1 MVKLVQQDTINI
13 RGTLLDLSSPKV
25 MGILNITT
33 DSFYDGGAYTDLG
46 HAEKQVTKMLQDGAD
61 IIDVGGASSR
71 PGAESVDGHMERDR
85 VLPVIEM
92 ICQKFPDTVI
102 SIDTNNAQ
110 TAHAAVKQGA
120 HIVNDISAGDDD
132 ADMLATVGALKVPYI
147 AMHKQGS
154 PKTMQVNPKYKDV
167 VTEVVDYFLA
177 KIKACKQ
184 HGIVDLILDPG
195 FGFGKTVDHN
205 YALLKHLNSI
215 KELTHQPILVGV
227 SRKSMINKV
236 LGIKPDDALNGSTVL
251 HAWALQNGANILRVH
266 DVLEAKQAV
275 TLFQTYQRA

>member
-46 HAEKQVTKMLQDGAD
+46 HAEKQVAKMLQDGAD

-147 AMHKQGS
+147 AMHKQGRPQNHARKS
-154 PKTMQVNPKYKDV
+154 AIRRCCLRHCAVL
-167 VTEVVDYFLA
+167 LA
-177 KIKACKQ
+177 KTRKIQTTWHRRLWCSTRALVLGKRWTITTHCSNILKQ
-184 HGIVDLILDPG
+184 YTKNLRI
-195 FGFGKTVDHN
+195 N
-205 YALLKHLNSI
+205 A
-215 KELTHQPILVGV
+215 PILVGV
-227 SRKSMINKV
+227 SSE
-236 LGIKPDDALNGSTVL
+236 D
-251 HAWALQNGANILRVH
+251 Q
-266 DVLEAKQAV
+266 
-275 TLFQTYQRA
+275 

>member
-46 HAEKQVTKMLQDGAD
+46 HAEKQVAKMLQDGAD

-120 HIVNDISAGDDD
+120 HIV
-132 ADMLATVGALKVPYI
+132 KR
-147 AMHKQGS
+147 H
-154 PKTMQVNPKYKDV
+154 
-167 VTEVVDYFLA
+167 
-177 KIKACKQ
+177 
-184 HGIVDLILDPG
+184 
-195 FGFGKTVDHN
+195 
-205 YALLKHLNSI
+205 
-215 KELTHQPILVGV
+215 
-227 SRKSMINKV
+227 
-236 LGIKPDDALNGSTVL
+236 
-251 HAWALQNGANILRVH
+251 
-266 DVLEAKQAV
+266 
-275 TLFQTYQRA
+275 